1 MCIIIIIIGHSLVWG
16 PILTI
21 NYDFCLKRIICW
33 LLSFSLGMGKD

>member
-1 MCIIIIIIGHSLVWG
+1 MCIIIIIGHSLVWG

-21 NYDFCLKRIICW
+21 NYDFCLNKHIICW